1 MRNLFQALVD
11 RYGKRDRYGNDD
23 IVLEMAADEKSC
35 SAKFEG
41 RPWFSVSMRG
51 ENIIIDAFDGIHL
64 SDVIRLVENNKG
76 TFTASLQKD
85 HPIMVQRMVVLK
97 GGARGNGEMASN
109 NIDFFDRVWFSAEK
123 KTPNRNDEVLV
134 EIEQGE
140 MLWCVFDGK
149 NYISSGSPYVQKGQ
163 IVKAYNWAWTYE

>member
-11 RYGKRDRYGNDD
+11 RYGKSNRYGNDD

-35 SAKFEG
+35 SAEFEG

-51 ENIIIDAFDGIHL
+51 ENIVIDAFDGIHL

-97 GGARGNGEMASN
+97 GGA
-109 NIDFFDRVWFSAEK
+109 AEK

>member
-11 RYGKRDRYGNDD
+11 RYGKSNRYGNDD

-35 SAKFEG
+35 SAEFEG

-51 ENIIIDAFDGIHL
+51 ENIVIDAFDGIHL